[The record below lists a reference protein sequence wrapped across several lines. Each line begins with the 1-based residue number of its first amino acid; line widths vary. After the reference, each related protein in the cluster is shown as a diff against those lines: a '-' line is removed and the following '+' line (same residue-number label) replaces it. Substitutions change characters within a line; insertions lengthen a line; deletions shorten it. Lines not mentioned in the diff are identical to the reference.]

1 MQHLKLTLPFLALGV
16 ALLASPAYAHGF
28 GDRYDLPL
36 PLSFFAVG
44 GAATVVLSFVLIGV
58 VVRGEAWQLGYP
70 RLNLF
75 RYSWLRWLSSWP
87 FLFPIKLLS
96 VFLLL
101 MVISTGLFGNDRPAD
116 NLAPT
121 FVWVI
126 WWVGLGF
133 FVALFGNLWALVN
146 PWKILFGWL
155 ENLYQ
160 QFWPGQELS
169 LGFEFPQRWGIWPA
183 VALFF
188 SFAWVENALSESA
201 DPQMLARLVIA
212 YSIITLLAMF
222 IFGKHQWLR
231 QGEAFSVVFGI
242 LSRFS
247 ITEVRV
253 AEPSVCRDCNSR
265 NCQAADSP
273 CLDCHEC
280 LEYAEQPEFNLRP
293 PAVGLN
299 NLGSIAPSVVAMVIL
314 LLASVTF
321 DGFSATPEW
330 LAFQTFFILHFPTLT
345 SQLVNGATIASTLG
359 LLGIPLAFAAVYWF
373 FSHLMH
379 RVVGQRT
386 PDVPTLVA
394 SFVFSLVPIA
404 LAYNYAHFLSFLLI
418 QGQQIIALVSDPFG
432 TGWNLFGTADYLI
445 NIRVTNARFIWFFS
459 VGVIVAGHIMAVYL
473 AHVRAIVIYSDRAKV
488 LKSQLPMLGLMVLYT
503 VVSLWIVS
511 RPITE

>member
-1 MQHLKLTLPFLALGV
+1 MQHLKISLPLLALAS
-16 ALLASPAYAHGF
+16 ALLARPAYAHGF

-44 GAATVVLSFVLIGV
+44 GAAAVVLSFVLIGLV
-58 VVRGEAWQLGYP
+58 VKGGAGQLGYP
-70 RLNLF
+70 RLNLL
-75 RYSWLRWLSSWP
+75 RYFWLRRLLSWH
-87 FLFPIKLLS
+87 FLLPVKLLS
-96 VFLLL
+96 VFLLV
-101 MVISTGLFGNDRPAD
+101 MVIFTGLFGSDRPAD

-133 FVALFGNLWALVN
+133 FVALFGNLWALIN

-155 ENLYQ
+155 EALYR

-169 LGFEFPQRWGIWPA
+169 LGVYYPERWGIWPA

-188 SFAWVENALSESA
+188 SFAWLENALAESA
-201 DPQMLARLVIA
+201 DPLTLARLVIA

-231 QGEAFSVVFGI
+231 RGEAFSVVFGV

-247 ITEVRV
+247 VTELRV
-253 AEPSVCRDCNSR
+253 AEPSVCRDCSSS
-265 NCQAADSP
+265 NCQVADTP
-273 CLDCHEC
+273 CIDCYEC
-280 LEYAEQPEFNLRP
+280 LEYAEHPEFNLRP

-299 NLGSIAPSVVAMVIL
+299 NLGRLAPSVVALVIL
-314 LLASVTF
+314 LLATVTF

-330 LAFQTFFILHFPTLT
+330 LAFQTFFILQLPTLT
-345 SQLVNGATIASTLG
+345 SPLLNGATIANTLG
-359 LLGIPLAFAAVYWF
+359 LLGIPLAFAGLYGF
-373 FSHLMH
+373 FAYLMH

-386 PDVPTLVA
+386 PGVATLVA

-418 QGQQIIALVSDPFG
+418 QGQQIIALASDPFG
-432 TGWNLFGTADYLI
+432 AGWNLFGTADYLI

-459 VGVIVAGHIMAVYL
+459 VAVIVVGHIMAVYL
-473 AHVRAIVIYSDRAKV
+473 AHVRAAVIYSDRVQV